1 MPFLQ
6 SLKSANRCRPFRKS
20 AAPLGRWELNG
31 QHAGGA
37 ALSRENSTNSETWV
51 SRISKDAYKIAI
63 DTKGDG
69 RPDIVKTYKD
79 NAVVQIESDRNFD
92 RTG

>member
-1 MPFLQ
+1 VDE
-6 SLKSANRCRPFRKS
+6 
-20 AAPLGRWELNG
+20 GRILLI
-31 QHAGGA
+31 HAVA
-37 ALSRENSTNSETWV
+37 FFSWV

-92 RTG
+92 RPD